1 MRTAIVS
8 DIHGN
13 LTALEAVPPRRNDL
27 RECGQRQ
34 SFLRRRS
41 PRLIS
46 GVGRNQRHHS
56 ARGIRSGARG
66 KRSSAFRF
74 ALRWMGVPDPSYGQL
89 PAADH
94 LIPIRQAWPAANR
107 SWTELGAQTPV
118 AAPNPC
124 ARASG
129 AATRPAGP
137 LLRSGA
143 ALGVKNMHSHPQHRC
158 GHS

>member
-94 LIPIRQAWPAANR
+94 LIYQAGLARSEPVSNGTRRTDSCCRAKSVRTRVGCSNAASR
-107 SWTELGAQTPV
+107 ATPSV
-118 AAPNPC
+118 RRGPGREKYAF
-124 ARASG
+124 AST
-129 AATRPAGP
+129 A
-137 LLRSGA
+137 
-143 ALGVKNMHSHPQHRC
+143 
-158 GHS
+158 